1 MRDIVFATNNAHK
14 LRELRE
20 IASGQLNVL
29 SLSDIGCHE
38 DIAETADTIEGNAL
52 RPPFMAL
59 TGVGEAAAQSIAE
72 ERQKEP
78 FMSQEDISLRCGK
91 ESTAVV
97 QSLRDIGA
105 LGDLPESNQLD
116 LFAAMF

>member
-52 RPPFMAL
+52 IKANYIKEHYGYDCFADDTGLEVAAL
-59 TGVGEAAAQSIAE
+59 DGFLACARLAMPAKTATA
-72 ERQKEP
+72 RTT
-78 FMSQEDISLRCGK
+78 
-91 ESTAVV
+91 STCC
-97 QSLRDIGA
+97 
-105 LGDLPESNQLD
+105 
-116 LFAAMF
+116 